1 VFQKIIY
8 GSQNGSGSLTMN
20 NKRII
25 LDLETKNL
33 LQQQSPKN
41 SKIIL
46 RNIMYDG
53 IYFIKKLELL
63 MYITNNH
70 KILGD
75 YSILV
80 SIIET
85 DKGTI
90 IMKYD
95 EGYRGKDVF
104 DNSIKML
111 TQYSGLSSL
120 INRALIELYNI

>member
-1 VFQKIIY
+1 MFQRIIY
-8 GSQNGSGSLTMN
+8 GSQSGSGSLTMN
-20 NKRII
+20 NKRIV
-25 LDLETKNL
+25 LDFETNNL
-33 LQQQSPKN
+33 LQQSPKN

-46 RNIMYDG
+46 SNIMYDS
-53 IYFIKKLELL
+53 IHFIKKLELL
-63 MYITNNH
+63 MYITNTH

-85 DKGTI
+85 DKGTV

-120 INRALIELYNI
+120 INRALIELDNI

>member
-1 VFQKIIY
+1 VFQRIIY
-8 GSQNGSGSLTMN
+8 GSQSGSGSLIMY

-25 LDLETKNL
+25 LDLETNNL
-33 LQQQSPKN
+33 LQQTPKN

-46 RNIMYDG
+46 SNMMYDNVH
-53 IYFIKKLELL
+53 FIEKLELL

-80 SIIET
+80 CIIET
-85 DKGTI
+85 DKGTV

-95 EGYRGKDVF
+95 EGYRGEDVF

-120 INRALIELYNI
+120 INRALIELDTI

>member
-1 VFQKIIY
+1 MFQRIIY
-8 GSQNGSGSLTMN
+8 GSQSGSGSLTMN
-20 NKRII
+20 NKRIV
-25 LDLETKNL
+25 LDLETNNL
-33 LQQQSPKN
+33 LQQSPKN

-46 RNIMYDG
+46 SNIMYDS
-53 IYFIKKLELL
+53 IHFIKKLELL

-85 DKGTI
+85 DKGTV

-95 EGYRGKDVF
+95 EGYRGKYAF
-104 DNSIKML
+104 DNAIEML

-120 INRALIELYNI
+120 INRSLIELDNT

>member
-1 VFQKIIY
+1 MFQRIIY
-8 GSQNGSGSLTMN
+8 GSQSGLGSLTMN

-25 LDLETKNL
+25 LDLETNNL
-33 LQQQSPKN
+33 LQQSPKN

-46 RNIMYDG
+46 SNIIYDS
-53 IYFIKKLELL
+53 IHFIKKLELL

-70 KILGD
+70 QILGD

-85 DKGTI
+85 DKGTV

-120 INRALIELYNI
+120 INRALIELDNI

>member
-1 VFQKIIY
+1 MFQRIIY
-8 GSQNGSGSLTMN
+8 GSQSGSGSLTMN

-25 LDLETKNL
+25 LDLETNNL
-33 LQQQSPKN
+33 LQQSPKN

-46 RNIMYDG
+46 SNIMYDS
-53 IYFIKKLELL
+53 IHFIKKLELL

-85 DKGTI
+85 DKGTV

-95 EGYRGKDVF
+95 EGYRGNDAF
-104 DNSIKML
+104 DNAIEML
-111 TQYSGLSSL
+111 TQFNGVSSL
-120 INRALIELYNI
+120 INRALIELNSI

>member
-1 VFQKIIY
+1 MFQRIIY
-8 GSQNGSGSLTMN
+8 GSQSGSGSLTMN
-20 NKRII
+20 NKRIV
-25 LDLETKNL
+25 LDLETNNL
-33 LQQQSPKN
+33 LQQSPKN

-46 RNIMYDG
+46 SNIMYDS
-53 IYFIKKLELL
+53 IHFIKKLELL
-63 MYITNNH
+63 MYITNNN

-85 DKGTI
+85 DKGTV

-120 INRALIELYNI
+120 INRALIELDNI

>member
-1 VFQKIIY
+1 VFQRIIY
-8 GSQNGSGSLTMN
+8 GSQSGLGSLTMN

-25 LDLETKNL
+25 LDLETNNL
-33 LQQQSPKN
+33 LQQSPKN

-46 RNIMYDG
+46 SNIIYDS
-53 IYFIKKLELL
+53 IHFIKKLELL

-85 DKGTI
+85 DKGTV

-120 INRALIELYNI
+120 INRALIELDTI

>member
-1 VFQKIIY
+1 MFQKIIY
-8 GSQNGSGSLTMN
+8 GSQSGSGSLTMT
-20 NKRII
+20 NKKII
-25 LDLETKNL
+25 LDLETNNL
-33 LQQQSPKN
+33 LQQSPKN

-46 RNIMYDG
+46 INIMYDN
-53 IYFIKKLELL
+53 IHFIKKLELL

-85 DKGTI
+85 DKGTV

-111 TQYSGLSSL
+111 TQYSVLSSL
-120 INRALIELYNI
+120 INRALIELDNI

>member
-1 VFQKIIY
+1 MFQRIIY
-8 GSQNGSGSLTMN
+8 GSQSGLGSLTMN

-25 LDLETKNL
+25 LDLETNNL
-33 LQQQSPKN
+33 LQQSPKN

-46 RNIMYDG
+46 SNIIYDS
-53 IYFIKKLELL
+53 IHFIKKLELL

-75 YSILV
+75 YSILI

-85 DKGTI
+85 DKGTV

-120 INRALIELYNI
+120 INRALIELDNI

>member
-1 VFQKIIY
+1 VFQRIIY
-8 GSQNGSGSLTMN
+8 GSQSGSGSLTMN
-20 NKRII
+20 NKRIV
-25 LDLETKNL
+25 LDLETNNL
-33 LQQQSPKN
+33 LQQSPKN

-46 RNIMYDG
+46 SNIMYDS
-53 IYFIKKLELL
+53 IHFIKKLELL

-85 DKGTI
+85 DKGTV

-120 INRALIELYNI
+120 INRALIELDNI

>member
-1 VFQKIIY
+1 VFQRIIY
-8 GSQNGSGSLTMN
+8 GSQSGSGSLTMN

-25 LDLETKNL
+25 LDLETNNL
-33 LQQQSPKN
+33 LQQSPKN

-46 RNIMYDG
+46 SNIMYDS
-53 IYFIKKLELL
+53 IHFIKKLELL
-63 MYITNNH
+63 MYITNTH

-85 DKGTI
+85 DKGTV

-120 INRALIELYNI
+120 INRALIELDNI

>member
-1 VFQKIIY
+1 MFQKIIY
-8 GSQNGSGSLTMN
+8 GSLSGSGSLTMN

-33 LQQQSPKN
+33 LQQSPTN

-46 RNIMYDG
+46 SNIMYDS
-53 IYFIKKLELL
+53 IHFIKKLELL

-70 KILGD
+70 KTLGD

-80 SIIET
+80 CIIET

-120 INRALIELYNI
+120 INRALIELYNM

>member
-1 VFQKIIY
+1 VFQRIIY
-8 GSQNGSGSLTMN
+8 GSQSGLGSLTMN

-25 LDLETKNL
+25 LDLETNNL
-33 LQQQSPKN
+33 LQQSPKN

-46 RNIMYDG
+46 SNIMYDS
-53 IYFIKKLELL
+53 IHFIKKLELL

-85 DKGTI
+85 DKGTV

-120 INRALIELYNI
+120 INRALIELDNI

>member
-1 VFQKIIY
+1 MFQKIIY
-8 GSQNGSGSLTMN
+8 GSQSGSGSLTMN

-25 LDLETKNL
+25 LDLETNNL
-33 LQQQSPKN
+33 LQQSPKN

-46 RNIMYDG
+46 SNMMYDS
-53 IYFIKKLELL
+53 IHFIKKLELL

-85 DKGTI
+85 DKGTV

-120 INRALIELYNI
+120 INRALIELDNI

>member
-1 VFQKIIY
+1 MFQKIIY
-8 GSQNGSGSLTMN
+8 GSQSGSGSLTMN

-25 LDLETKNL
+25 LDLETNNL
-33 LQQQSPKN
+33 LQQSPKN

-46 RNIMYDG
+46 SNIMYDS
-53 IYFIKKLELL
+53 IHFIKKLELL

-85 DKGTI
+85 DKGTV

-120 INRALIELYNI
+120 INRALIELDNI

>member
-1 VFQKIIY
+1 MDV
-8 GSQNGSGSLTMN
+8 
-20 NKRII
+20 
-25 LDLETKNL
+25 ETKNL
-33 LQQQSPKN
+33 LQQPPNN

-46 RNIMYDG
+46 SNIMYDNKH
-53 IYFIKKLELL
+53 FIKKLELL

-85 DKGTI
+85 DKGTV

-120 INRALIELYNI
+120 INRALIELDNI

>member
-1 VFQKIIY
+1 MFQKIIY
-8 GSQNGSGSLTMN
+8 GSQSGSGSLTMN

-25 LDLETKNL
+25 LDFETNNL
-33 LQQQSPKN
+33 LQQSPKN
-41 SKIIL
+41 SKVIL
-46 RNIMYDG
+46 NNIMYDN
-53 IYFIKKLELL
+53 IHFIKKLEFL
-63 MYITNNH
+63 MYITHNH

-85 DKGTI
+85 DKGTV

-120 INRALIELYNI
+120 INRALIELDYI